1 MLSKE
6 IEKEIQQENKVV
18 LNFTL
23 RQVVCLGIAVVCSV
37 LIAVFLGLDFSI
49 SIYPCIIIG
58 AICFAFGWVKQDG
71 MPMEQLLMKRLRASI
86 YQNQTKVYKTKNRY
100 VTMLNREY
108 ERRKVLDSKDKKLK
122 KIVREETRMRKK
134 AQKNSKLTKI
144 K

>member
-1 MLSKE
+1 MISRE

-49 SIYPCIIIG
+49 SIYPCIVIG
-58 AICFAFGWVKQDG
+58 AICFAFGWIKQDG

-86 YQNQTKVYKTKNRY
+86 YKNQTKVYKTKNRY

>member
-49 SIYPCIIIG
+49 SIYPCIVIG
-58 AICFAFGWVKQDG
+58 AICFAFGWIKQDG

-86 YQNQTKVYKTKNRY
+86 YKNQTKVYKTKNRY